1 MLVPGNIKK
10 SWMISLFMKALKKIW
25 MDGKFVDWKNAKIH
39 VLTHGLHYATAIF
52 EGMRCYD
59 TKHGPA
65 IFRMRDHY
73 KRFYQGAKSYQ
84 FEINYPME
92 TLLRATRELVRRNR
106 VRNCYIRPICY
117 VGYSEIGIST
127 QGKPFELSIIPVDFS
142 KYFGKK
148 AEKGIRCMV
157 SSWRRISTNVLSP
170 HVKATANYLN
180 SALAKRDA
188 MNAGYDEAIMLSHD
202 GHVSE
207 GTGENI
213 FVVRNGELVTPPLHD
228 GVLAGVTRQTIMELA
243 RELDIPVSERSILR
257 DEIYT
262 ADEMFL
268 CGTAAE
274 ITPVLNVDQRVI
286 GSEPG
291 PITRCVRDAFFNIV
305 QGRDERYLKWLDF
318 VDEKKAVSVETDSF

>member
-1 MLVPGNIKK
+1 
-10 SWMISLFMKALKKIW
+10 MKPLKKIW
-25 MDGKFVDWKNAKIH
+25 MNGKFVNWNDAKIH

-59 TKHGPA
+59 TPEGPA
-65 IFRMRDHY
+65 IFRMKDHY

-84 FEINYPME
+84 FDINYTMDE
-92 TLLRATRELVRRNR
+92 LMKATRELVKVNK
-106 VRNCYIRPICY
+106 VRSCYIRPILY

-127 QGKPFELSIIPVDFS
+127 LGKPFELSIIPVDFA

-180 SALAKRDA
+180 SSLAKREA

-228 GVLAGVTRQTIMELA
+228 GVLAGVTRQTVMELA
-243 RELDIPVSERSILR
+243 EELGMRVSERSILR

-262 ADEMFL
+262 AEEMFL

-274 ITPVLNVDQRVI
+274 ITPVLSVDQRVI
-286 GSEPG
+286 GDKPG
-291 PITRCVRDAFFNIV
+291 PVTNCVRDAFFNVV
-305 QGRDERYLKWLDF
+305 QGKDERYLKWLDF
-318 VDEKKAVSVETDSF
+318 VNGKKRPVPASDSY

>member
-1 MLVPGNIKK
+1 
-10 SWMISLFMKALKKIW
+10 MKPLKKIW
-25 MDGKFVDWKNAKIH
+25 MDGKFVNWKDAKVH

-59 TKHGPA
+59 TPSGPA
-65 IFRMRDHY
+65 VFRMRDHY
-73 KRFYQGAKSYQ
+73 KRFFRGAKCYQ
-84 FEINYPME
+84 FEINY
-92 TLLRATRELVRRNR
+92 TLEELMAATRELICRNGVRA
-106 VRNCYIRPICY
+106 CYIRPICY

-127 QGKPFELSIIPVDFS
+127 LGKPFQLSIIPVDFS

-148 AEKGIRCMV
+148 AERGIRCMV
-157 SSWRRISTNVLSP
+157 SSWRRISANVLSP

-180 SALAKRDA
+180 SALAKREA

-202 GHVSE
+202 GLVSE

-213 FVVRNGELVTPPLHD
+213 FIVENGELVTPPLHD
-228 GVLAGVTRQTIMELA
+228 GVLKGVTRQTVMELA
-243 RELDIPVSERSILR
+243 NELDIPVRERSILR
-257 DEIYT
+257 DEVYN

-274 ITPVLNVDQRVI
+274 ITPVLSVDQRIV
-286 GSEPG
+286 GKEPG
-291 PITRCVRDAFFNIV
+291 PVTKAVREAYFNVV

-318 VDEKKAVSVETDSF
+318 VKAKPGRCDDTDIL

>member
-1 MLVPGNIKK
+1 
-10 SWMISLFMKALKKIW
+10 MKPLKKIW
-25 MDGKFVDWKNAKIH
+25 MDGKFVNWNDAKIH

-59 TKHGPA
+59 TPAGPA
-65 IFRMRDHY
+65 IFRMKDHY
-73 KRFYQGAKSYQ
+73 KRFFQGAKSYQ
-84 FEINYPME
+84 FDINYTTDELMK
-92 TLLRATRELVRRNR
+92 ATRELVRING
-106 VRNCYIRPICY
+106 VRSCYIRPILY

-127 QGKPFELSIIPVDFS
+127 EGKPFELSIIPIDFS

-148 AEKGIRCMV
+148 AELGIKCMV

-180 SALAKRDA
+180 SALAKREA

-228 GVLAGVTRQTIMELA
+228 GVLAGITRQTVMELA
-243 RELDIPVSERSILR
+243 RELDLAVNERSILR

-262 ADEMFL
+262 AEEMFL

-274 ITPVLNVDQRVI
+274 ITPVLSVDQRVI
-286 GSEPG
+286 GKAPG
-291 PITRCVRDAFFNIV
+291 PITKSIREEYFNV
-305 QGRDERYLKWLDF
+305 VHGKDERYLKWLDF
-318 VDEKKAVSVETDSF
+318 IDRKRTGNDGTDIL

>member
-1 MLVPGNIKK
+1 
-10 SWMISLFMKALKKIW
+10 MKPLKKIW
-25 MDGKFVDWKNAKIH
+25 MNGKLVGWNDAKIH

-59 TKHGPA
+59 TPDGPA
-65 IFRMRDHY
+65 VFRMKDHY

-84 FEINYPME
+84 FEINYTME
-92 TLLRATRELVRRNR
+92 ELMKATRELIRANGVKA
-106 VRNCYIRPICY
+106 CYIRPICY
-117 VGYSEIGIST
+117 AGYSEIGIST
-127 QGKPFELSIIPVDFS
+127 MGKPFELAIIPVDFS

-148 AEKGIRCMV
+148 AEKGIKCMV

-180 SALAKRDA
+180 SSLAKREA

-228 GVLAGVTRQTIMELA
+228 GVLAGVTRQTVMELA
-243 RELDIPVSERSILR
+243 KELDVQVSERSILR
-257 DEIYT
+257 DEVYT
-262 ADEMFL
+262 AEEMFL

-274 ITPVLNVDQRVI
+274 ITPVLSVDQRVI
-286 GSEPG
+286 GKEPG
-291 PITRCVRDAFFNIV
+291 PVTKMVRESFFDV
-305 QGRDERYLKWLDF
+305 VSGKDERFLKWLDF
-318 VDEKKAVSVETDSF
+318 VYPKRGNKDDSDFF